1 MTHAASFVSAEPGKA
16 LYFFTPFEGAGL
28 DVVTFGP
35 NGLLGAK

>member
-1 MTHAASFVSAEPGKA
+1 MTHAASFVRAEPGKA

-28 DVVTFGP
+28 GVVASRP